1 FTDAKMVKSSMGGS
15 ITETARRAPG
25 RCGRPSMGVECRGDP
40 AMTPKTFRKI
50 ALSFPETHEEPHFVR
65 TSFRVG
71 KKIFAT
77 MDPEGPEAMV
87 RVRPPERLRALLEA
101 HPDVFL
107 SYGGWT
113 ERNAALGL
121 RLAR

>member
-1 FTDAKMVKSSMGGS
+1 
-15 ITETARRAPG
+15 
-25 RCGRPSMGVECRGDP
+25 
-40 AMTPKTFRKI
+40 MTPKTFRKI

-107 SYGGWT
+107 SYRGWT
-113 ERNAALGL
+113 ERNAALGI
-121 RLAR
+121 RLARAHTELIRGLLVDAWRGVVSKRVIAQFDRRRASDPGAD